1 MSKIAIDIDNTICN
15 TTEFYGKMA
24 IEYDREVLQK
34 NNDIDFSKVMPRSE
48 DWSQEE
54 LLYFVE
60 NYFNK
65 EALNIPIKED
75 AVTYI
80 NKLKELGY
88 EIVFI
93 TNRGIRE
100 DDHTDLIV
108 PDYLRKHNI
117 PYDKIIT
124 KSNDK
129 YMYLDD
135 VDYFIDDAIRNC
147 EEALEK
153 SKTKVI
159 MFETDKTKDYENNKI
174 FKTSSLEEIFNYI
187 TKYTE
192 LIQMTENKTNINWL
206 ILI

>member
-15 TTEFYGKMA
+15 TSDFFASIAEN
-24 IEYDREVLQK
+24 YDRNILHK
-34 NNDIDFSKVMPRSE
+34 NNVINYDKIVPRSD
-48 DWSQEE
+48 DWSKEE
-54 LLYFVE
+54 LASFIE

-65 EALNIPIKED
+65 ESINIPIKED

-93 TNRGIRE
+93 TNRGIKE

-108 PDYLRKHNI
+108 TEYLEKNNI
-117 PYDKIIT
+117 PYDNIVT

-135 VDYFIDDAIRNC
+135 CDYFIDDAIHNC
-147 EEALEK
+147 EDAVEK
-153 SKTKVI
+153 TNTKVI
-159 MFETDKTKDYENNKI
+159 MIGTNKTKDYNNDKI
-174 FKTSSLEEIFNYI
+174 FKASNWQEIYDYI
-187 TKYTE
+187 TK
-192 LIQMTENKTNINWL
+192 
-206 ILI
+206 

>member
-15 TTEFYGKMA
+15 TSEFFGPIA
-24 IEYDREVLQK
+24 ENYDRNVLHK
-34 NNDIDFSKVMPRSE
+34 NNDIDFSKVMPRSK

-75 AVTYI
+75 AVIYI

-88 EIVFI
+88 KIVFI
-93 TNRGIRE
+93 TNRGIKE

-108 PDYLRKHNI
+108 PKYLEKNNI
-117 PYDKIIT
+117 PYDNIIT

-129 YMYLDD
+129 YMYLNGC
-135 VDYFIDDAIRNC
+135 DYFIDDAIRNC
-147 EEALEK
+147 EQALENT
-153 SKTKVI
+153 SINVI
-159 MFETDKTKDYENNKI
+159 MMKTNKTKDYKNDKI
-174 FKTSSLEEIFNYI
+174 FKASNWQEIYDYI
-187 TKYTE
+187 TK
-192 LIQMTENKTNINWL
+192 
-206 ILI
+206 

>member
-15 TTEFYGKMA
+15 TSDFFGPIAEN
-24 IEYDREVLQK
+24 YDRTVLHK
-34 NNDIDFSKVMPRSE
+34 NNVINYDKIVPRSD
-48 DWSQEE
+48 DWSKEE
-54 LLYFVE
+54 LSYFVE
-60 NYFNK
+60 NFFNK
-65 EALNIPIKED
+65 ESINIPIKVD
-75 AVTYI
+75 AVIYI

-93 TNRGIRE
+93 TNRGIKE

-108 PDYLRKHNI
+108 PKYLEKNNI
-117 PYDKIIT
+117 PYDNIIT

-153 SKTKVI
+153 TNTKVL
-159 MFETDKTKDYENNKI
+159 MMRTKKTKDYTNDEIIIVNDWK
-174 FKTSSLEEIFNYI
+174 EIFNYI
-187 TKYTE
+187 ISRQKRS
-192 LIQMTENKTNINWL
+192 
-206 ILI
+206 